1 MCNNYF
7 ATKVSFLN
15 EMKLI
20 SDKIGANWED
30 CMDGFIRD
38 GRIGHSHMQVPGP
51 DGKPGLVE
59 VVFRRIFKL

>member
-1 MCNNYF
+1 
-7 ATKVSFLN
+7 
-15 EMKLI
+15 
-20 SDKIGANWED
+20 
-30 CMDGFIRD
+30 MDGFIRD